1 MRYRQVISRAMRTMG
16 LHRVDIRVSR
26 RHSRVIMMVMARA
39 GRIIRMIR
47 VSLGVVAGS
56 GVVVV
61 VAAIRLGR

>member
-1 MRYRQVISRAMRTMG
+1 MG